1 MGLDSRKHSPL
12 RLLRAPGMV
21 IGAGVQ
27 PHPVYMLL
35 LVGCNQN
42 TSCNPHRAAQKSAWA
57 AWQFQSVPV
66 SPCCHKPG
74 VLGTALGASWRLGT

>member
-42 TSCNPHRAAQKSAWA
+42 TSCNPHRAAQKSA
-57 AWQFQSVPV
+57 
-66 SPCCHKPG
+66 
-74 VLGTALGASWRLGT
+74 